1 MSKKYT
7 TIQDDTWDLISQKAY
22 GSDKFTHVLTN
33 ANRNFSDI
41 IFFDAGAILEIP
53 DLASETKSVN
63 VPAWRE

>member
-22 GSDKFTHVLTN
+22 GSDKFTHILTN

-41 IFFDAGAILEIP
+41 IFFDAGATLVIP
-53 DLASETKSVN
+53 DLLNESKATN
-63 VPAWRE
+63 LPAWRE